1 MDSPDPCRLRLGG
14 AHRVWLAGGGIDQGT
29 EGRRHAARSH
39 ERSRAD
45 ELKLESAVAALSS
58 GSQSEEAGAMRS
70 GAGDAEP
77 VAARARMRSARCT
90 GGAAAVR

>member
-1 MDSPDPCRLRLGG
+1 
-14 AHRVWLAGGGIDQGT
+14 VWLAGGGIDQGT
-29 EGRRHAARSH
+29 EGRRHAD